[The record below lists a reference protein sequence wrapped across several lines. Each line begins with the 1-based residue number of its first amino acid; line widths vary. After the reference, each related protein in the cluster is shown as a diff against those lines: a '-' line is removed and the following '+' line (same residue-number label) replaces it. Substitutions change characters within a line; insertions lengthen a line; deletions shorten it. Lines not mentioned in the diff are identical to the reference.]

1 MYCMRSTSTLEGE
14 TEKSKDLLEAIAE
27 ECEEAEQEEQDN
39 RQRAQDSELP
49 PPPTTATTTV
59 AAADNNTEMA
69 EGDTVVLPPVPPTGQ
84 TFPLFLTP
92 PKQLPYDNA

>member
-1 MYCMRSTSTLEGE
+1 MRSTSTLEGE

-39 RQRAQDSELP
+39 RLRAQDSELP
-49 PPPTTATTTV
+49 PPPTTATTTI
-59 AAADNNTEMA
+59 AADNNTEVAAAA